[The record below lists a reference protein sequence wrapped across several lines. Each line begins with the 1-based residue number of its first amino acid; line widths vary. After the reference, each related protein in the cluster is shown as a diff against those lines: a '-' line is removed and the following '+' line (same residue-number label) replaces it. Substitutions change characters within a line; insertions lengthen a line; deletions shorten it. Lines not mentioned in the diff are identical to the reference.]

1 MGKVTTV
8 SATALPCARRGDVRS
23 GFEIWPKQMGNGKF
37 LGKPECWGG
46 GLHCDGPNSHER
58 GVVILLFASW

>member
-37 LGKPECWGG
+37 LGKPECWWGG
-46 GLHCDGPNSHER
+46 GYTVMDQILTR
-58 GVVILLFASW
+58 GE

>member
-23 GFEIWPKQMGNGKF
+23 GFEGGVTR
-37 LGKPECWGG
+37 GG
-46 GLHCDGPNSHER
+46 GYTVMDQIPTREE
-58 GVVILLFASW
+58 